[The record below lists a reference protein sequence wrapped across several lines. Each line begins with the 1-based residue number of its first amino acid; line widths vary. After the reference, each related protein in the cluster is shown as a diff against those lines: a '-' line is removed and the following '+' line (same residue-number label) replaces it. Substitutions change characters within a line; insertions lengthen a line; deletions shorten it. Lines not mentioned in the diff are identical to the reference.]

1 MGEGKIMIEYADGVT
16 PLDFEELKGLLP
28 THITTRGELDFLEM
42 ENINQA
48 IIWSENLKTNDILN
62 TEFICKLHKK
72 MFSNVWK
79 WAGKYRK
86 SKKNIGIPYIQ
97 IAVELQTLCD
107 DSQTWID
114 YDTYSP
120 DEFAARFHHRLV
132 FIHPFSNGNGRHA
145 RLMADLIL
153 EKIFTTKIFS
163 WGGES
168 LANHNKI
175 RKEYIKALKLADEH
189 DYSLLLEFVRS

>member
-1 MGEGKIMIEYADGVT
+1 MIAYDDGAT
-16 PLDFEELKGLLP
+16 PLDYDELKGLLP

-48 IIWSENLKTNDILN
+48 IIWSDNLKNTDIIN
-62 TEFICKLHKK
+62 VEFICKLHKK
-72 MFSNVWK
+72 MFSSVWK
-79 WAGKYRK
+79 WAGKFRK
-86 SKKNIGIPYIQ
+86 SQKNIGIPYIQ
-97 IAVELQTLCD
+97 IEVELQTLCD
-107 DSQTWID
+107 DAQVWAG
-114 YDTYSP
+114 YNTYFP

-153 EKIFTTKIFS
+153 EKLFATKVFS

-175 RKEYIKALKLADEH
+175 RKEYSKALKMADEH

>member
-1 MGEGKIMIEYADGVT
+1 MIEYDDGTT
-16 PLDFEELKGLLP
+16 PLDYDELKGLLP

-48 IIWSENLKTNDILN
+48 IIWSGNLKTNDILN
-62 TEFICKLHKK
+62 IEFICKLHKK

-79 WAGKYRK
+79 WAGKFRK
-86 SKKNIGIPYIQ
+86 SQKNIDIPYIQ
-97 IAVELQTLCD
+97 IEVDLQTLCD
-107 DSQTWID
+107 DAQAWKQ
-114 YDTYSP
+114 YNTYSP

-153 EKIFTTKIFS
+153 EKLFAAKVFS

-168 LANHNKI
+168 LTNHNKT
-175 RKEYIKALKLADEH
+175 RKEYIKALKMADEH

>member
-1 MGEGKIMIEYADGVT
+1 MIEYGDGTT
-16 PLDFEELKGLLP
+16 PLDYDELKGLLP

-48 IIWSENLKTNDILN
+48 IIWSESLKTTDIIN
-62 TEFICKLHKK
+62 IEFICKLHKK

-79 WAGKYRK
+79 WAGKFRK
-86 SKKNIGIPYIQ
+86 SQKNIGIPYIQ
-97 IAVELQTLCD
+97 IEVELQTLCD
-107 DSQTWID
+107 DAQAWSE
-114 YDTYSP
+114 YNTYSP

-153 EKIFTTKIFS
+153 EKF
-163 WGGES
+163 
-168 LANHNKI
+168 
-175 RKEYIKALKLADEH
+175 R
-189 DYSLLLEFVRS
+189 

>member
-1 MGEGKIMIEYADGVT
+1 MIEYADGAT
-16 PLDFEELKGLLP
+16 PLDYDELKGLLP

-48 IIWSENLKTNDILN
+48 IIWCESLKTNDILN
-62 TEFICKLHKK
+62 INFICKLHKK

-79 WAGKYRK
+79 WAGKFRK
-86 SKKNIGIPYIQ
+86 SQKNIGIPYMQ
-97 IAVELQTLCD
+97 IEVELQTLCD
-107 DSQTWID
+107 DAQAWTD
-114 YDTYSP
+114 YNTYSP

-153 EKIFTTKIFS
+153 EKLFTVKVFS
-163 WGGES
+163 WGG
-168 LANHNKI
+168 ANLTDYNKI
-175 RKEYIKALKLADEH
+175 REEYISALKLADEH
-189 DYSLLLEFVRS
+189 DYSLLLKFVRS

>member
-16 PLDFEELKGLLP
+16 PLDYEELKGLLP

>member
-1 MGEGKIMIEYADGVT
+1 MIENADGAT
-16 PLDFEELKGLLP
+16 PLDYNELNMLLP

-42 ENINQA
+42 ENIKQA
-48 IIWSENLKTNDILN
+48 IMWSENLKTTDILN
-62 TEFICKLHKK
+62 IEFICRLHKK

-79 WAGKYRK
+79 WAGKFRK
-86 SKKNIGIPYIQ
+86 SQKNIGIPYIQ
-97 IAVELQTLCD
+97 IEVELQTLCD
-107 DSQTWID
+107 DAQAWIE
-114 YDTYSP
+114 YNTYFP

-153 EKIFTTKIFS
+153 EKLFTTEVFS

-168 LANHNKI
+168 LANHKKS
-175 RKEYIKALKLADEH
+175 RKEYIKALKLADEY

>member
-1 MGEGKIMIEYADGVT
+1 MIDYADGAT
-16 PLDFEELKGLLP
+16 PLDYDELKGLLP
-28 THITTRGELDFLEM
+28 THITTRNELDFLEM

-48 IIWSENLKTNDILN
+48 IIWSDKLKTNDILN
-62 TEFICKLHKK
+62 IKFICKLHKQ

-79 WAGKYRK
+79 WAGKFRK

-97 IAVELQTLCD
+97 IEVELQTLCD
-107 DSQTWID
+107 DSHAWIE
-114 YDTYSP
+114 YDTYPP

-153 EKIFTTKIFS
+153 EKLFTTEVFS

-168 LANHNKI
+168 LANYNKT
-175 RKEYIKALKLADEH
+175 REEYITALKMADKH

>member
-1 MGEGKIMIEYADGVT
+1 MITYDEDAT
-16 PLDFEELKGLLP
+16 PLDYDELKGLLP

-42 ENINQA
+42 ENISQA
-48 IIWSENLKTNDILN
+48 IIWSDNLKNTDIIN
-62 TEFICKLHKK
+62 VEFICNLHKK

-79 WAGKYRK
+79 WAGKFRK
-86 SKKNIGIPYIQ
+86 SQKNIGIPYIQ
-97 IAVELQTLCD
+97 IEVELQTLCD
-107 DSQTWID
+107 DAQAWTQ
-114 YDTYSP
+114 YNTYPP

-153 EKIFTTKIFS
+153 EKLFTTKVFS
-163 WGGES
+163 WGEKS
-168 LANHNKI
+168 LANHNKT
-175 RKEYIKALKLADEH
+175 RKEYIKALKMADEH

>member
-1 MGEGKIMIEYADGVT
+1 MIENADGAT
-16 PLDFEELKGLLP
+16 PLDYNELNGLLP

-42 ENINQA
+42 ENIKQA
-48 IIWSENLKTNDILN
+48 IMWSENLKTTDILN
-62 TEFICKLHKK
+62 IEFICRLHKK

-79 WAGKYRK
+79 WAGKFRK
-86 SKKNIGIPYIQ
+86 SQKNIGIPYIQ
-97 IAVELQTLCD
+97 IEVELQTLCD
-107 DSQTWID
+107 DARAWTE
-114 YDTYSP
+114 YNTYSA

-153 EKIFTTKIFS
+153 EKLFTAEVFS

-168 LANHNKI
+168 LANHKKS
-175 RKEYIKALKLADEH
+175 REEYIKALKLADEY

>member
-1 MGEGKIMIEYADGVT
+1 MIEYDDGAT
-16 PLDFEELKGLLP
+16 PLNYDELKGLLP

-48 IIWSENLKTNDILN
+48 IIWSESLKTNDIIN
-62 TEFICKLHKK
+62 IEFICKLHKK

-79 WAGKYRK
+79 WAGKFRK
-86 SKKNIGIPYIQ
+86 SQKNIDIPYIQ
-97 IAVELQTLCD
+97 IEVDLQTLCD
-107 DSQTWID
+107 DAQAWKQ
-114 YDTYSP
+114 YNTYSP

-153 EKIFTTKIFS
+153 EKLFAAKVFS

-168 LANHNKI
+168 LTNHNKT
-175 RKEYIKALKLADEH
+175 RKEYIKALKMADEH

>member
-1 MGEGKIMIEYADGVT
+1 MIAYDDGAT
-16 PLDFEELKGLLP
+16 PLDYDELKGLLL

-48 IIWSENLKTNDILN
+48 IIWSDNLKTIDIIN
-62 TEFICKLHKK
+62 VEFICKLHKK

-79 WAGKYRK
+79 WAGKFRK
-86 SKKNIGIPYIQ
+86 SQKNIGIPYIQ
-97 IAVELQTLCD
+97 IEVELQTLCD
-107 DSQTWID
+107 DAQAWAE
-114 YDTYSP
+114 YNTYSP
-120 DEFAARFHHRLV
+120 DEFGARFHHRLV
-132 FIHPFSNGNGRHA
+132 FIHSFSNGNGRHA

-153 EKIFTTKIFS
+153 EKLFATKVFS

-175 RKEYIKALKLADEH
+175 RKEYIKALKMADEH

>member
-1 MGEGKIMIEYADGVT
+1 MIENADGAT
-16 PLDFEELKGLLP
+16 PLDYNELNGLLP

-42 ENINQA
+42 ENIKQA
-48 IIWSENLKTNDILN
+48 IMWSENLKTTDILN
-62 TEFICKLHKK
+62 IEFICRLHKK

-79 WAGKYRK
+79 WAGKFRK
-86 SKKNIGIPYIQ
+86 SQKNIGIPYIQ
-97 IAVELQTLCD
+97 IEVELQTLCD
-107 DSQTWID
+107 DAQAWTE
-114 YDTYSP
+114 YNTYSA

-153 EKIFTTKIFS
+153 EKLFTVEVFS

-168 LANHNKI
+168 LANHKKS
-175 RKEYIKALKLADEH
+175 REEYIKALKLADEY

>member
-1 MGEGKIMIEYADGVT
+1 MIEYDDGAT
-16 PLDFEELKGLLP
+16 PLDYDELKGLLP
-28 THITTRGELDFLEM
+28 THITTRSELDFLEM
-42 ENINQA
+42 ENISQA
-48 IIWSENLKTNDILN
+48 IIWSESLKATDII
-62 TEFICKLHKK
+62 TIGFICKLHKK

-79 WAGKYRK
+79 WAGEFRK
-86 SKKNIGIPYIQ
+86 SQKNIGIPYIQ
-97 IAVELQTLCD
+97 IEVELQTLCD
-107 DSQTWID
+107 DAQAWKQ
-114 YDTYSP
+114 YNTYSP

-153 EKIFTTKIFS
+153 EKLFATKVFS

-168 LANHNKI
+168 LANHDKI
-175 RKEYIKALKLADEH
+175 RKEYIKALKMADEH

>member
-1 MGEGKIMIEYADGVT
+1 MIESADGAT
-16 PLDFEELKGLLP
+16 PLDYNELNGLLP

-42 ENINQA
+42 ENIKQA
-48 IIWSENLKTNDILN
+48 IMWSENLKTTDILN
-62 TEFICKLHKK
+62 IEFICKLHKK
-72 MFSNVWK
+72 MFSNVWR
-79 WAGKYRK
+79 WAGKFRK
-86 SKKNIGIPYIQ
+86 SQKNIGIPYIH
-97 IAVELQTLCD
+97 IEVELQTLCD
-107 DSQTWID
+107 DAQTWIE
-114 YDTYSP
+114 YNTYSP

-153 EKIFTTKIFS
+153 EKLFAAEVFS

-168 LANHNKI
+168 LANHKKS
-175 RKEYIKALKLADEH
+175 REEYIKALKIADEH

>member
-1 MGEGKIMIEYADGVT
+1 MIENADGAT
-16 PLDFEELKGLLP
+16 PLDYNELNGLLP

-48 IIWSENLKTNDILN
+48 IIWSENLKTTDILN
-62 TEFICKLHKK
+62 IEFICKLHKK

-79 WAGKYRK
+79 WAGKFRK
-86 SKKNIGIPYIQ
+86 SQKNIGIPYIQ
-97 IAVELQTLCD
+97 IEVELQTLCD
-107 DSQTWID
+107 DAQAWTE
-114 YDTYSP
+114 YNTYSP

-153 EKIFTTKIFS
+153 EKIFTAEVFS
-163 WGGES
+163 WGGEG
-168 LANHNKI
+168 LANHKKS
-175 RKEYIKALKLADEH
+175 REEYIKALKLADEH
-189 DYSLLLEFVRS
+189 DFSLLLEFVRS

>member
-1 MGEGKIMIEYADGVT
+1 MIEYDDGAT
-16 PLDFEELKGLLP
+16 PLDYDELKGLLP
-28 THITTRGELDFLEM
+28 THITTHGELDFLEM

-48 IIWSENLKTNDILN
+48 IIWSGNLKTNDILN
-62 TEFICKLHKK
+62 IEFICKLHKQ

-79 WAGKYRK
+79 WAGKFRK

-97 IAVELQTLCD
+97 IEVELQTLCD
-107 DSQTWID
+107 DSQAWIE
-114 YDTYSP
+114 YDTYTP

-145 RLMADLIL
+145 RLMADVIL
-153 EKIFTTKIFS
+153 EKLFIAEVFS

-168 LANHNKI
+168 LANHKKT
-175 RKEYIKALKLADEH
+175 REKYIKALKLADDH

>member
-1 MGEGKIMIEYADGVT
+1 MIEYADGAT
-16 PLDFEELKGLLP
+16 PLDYDELKGLLP

-48 IIWSENLKTNDILN
+48 ITWSGNLKTNDILN
-62 TEFICKLHKK
+62 IEFICKLHKK

-79 WAGKYRK
+79 WAGKFRK

-107 DSQTWID
+107 DSQAWIE
-114 YDTYSP
+114 YGTYPP
-120 DEFAARFHHRLV
+120 DEFAVRFHHRLV

-153 EKIFTTKIFS
+153 KKLFAAEVFS
-163 WGGES
+163 WGVES
-168 LANHNKI
+168 LDSHNKI
-175 RKEYIKALKLADEH
+175 REKYIKALKLADEH